1 MVTSI
6 RNFFTSLFTD
16 GQQFIIMG
24 VVMVSAIIVLIG
36 LLKPFTFDKIPYK
49 ELRRAALALTNVGF
63 SFAAT
68 AICFW
73 IYSIPFMYYWYGA
86 VLVTVATIL
95 TYWLYE
101 CTPLRSTIHFI
112 GSHTLG
118 KLIPVFFNNKNDV
131 DKLKK
136 ELQNVGNELTK
147 TAKKSL
153 TDTSDKEL
161 KNL

>member
-6 RNFFTSLFTD
+6 RNFFTSLFTE

-36 LLKPFTFDKIPYK
+36 LLKPFTFDKIPFK
-49 ELRRAALALTNVGF
+49 PLRKVALAFSNIAL

-73 IYSIPFMYYWYGA
+73 VYSIPFMYYWYGA
-86 VLVTVATIL
+86 TIVCFATII
-95 TYWLYE
+95 TYWIYE
-101 CTPLRSTIHFI
+101 NTCLRNLIHTI
-112 GSHTLG
+112 GSLTLG

>member
-1 MVTSI
+1 MATSI
-6 RNFFTSLFTD
+6 KNFFTSLFTD

-36 LLKPFTFDKIPYK
+36 LLKPFTFDKIPFK
-49 ELRRAALALTNVGF
+49 PLRKVALALTNVGL

-73 IYSIPFMYYWYGA
+73 IYSIPFMYYLYGA
-86 VLVTVATIL
+86 GCVTLATII

-101 CTPLRSTIHFI
+101 NTCLRNLIHFI

-118 KLIPVFFNNKNDV
+118 KIIPVFFNNKNDV
-131 DKLKK
+131 KKLKE
-136 ELQNVGNELTK
+136 ELKNVGNELAKSTK
-147 TAKKSL
+147 KTL
-153 TDTSDKEL
+153 TDKSDNEL